1 MIDRSTVDRIMQAAE
16 ITEVIGDFVSLKKR
30 GVNYL
35 GLCPFHNE
43 KTPSF
48 TVSPSK
54 GIYKCFGCA
63 KGGNVVNFIMDHEHL
78 AYPEALKYLARKY
91 HIEVDEKEETPEE
104 IKQKN
109 ERESLL
115 ILSGYAQKYFSR
127 TLIDDPQGQAV
138 GLSYLKERGI
148 RRDTI
153 DKFQLGYSIDS
164 RDALTREAT
173 KNGYKKEF
181 LVKTGL
187 TIEKGDQLYDR
198 FWGRIMFPIHGLSG
212 RIIGFGARTLRTD
225 SKAAKYLNS
234 PESEIYHKSS
244 SLYGLYFARQ
254 SLVREDKCFLVEG
267 YTDVLSF
274 YQSGIENV
282 VASSGTALTEDQIR
296 LIRRFTRNVTIIYD
310 GDQAGIKAS
319 LRGIDLVLEQGLHVR
334 VVPLPEGEDPDS
346 FARSHSSLELL
357 DYISKNEQDFI
368 TFKTKLLSENIGD
381 DPVKRANLISEI
393 VRSVAQIPDQIERS
407 VYLQECSR
415 LMGVKE
421 EILFAETAKTRRRNR
436 EQTHR
441 NRDYHPQEPRATTP
455 RQETTEQKSESRAEE
470 KEIIRLML
478 LFGDQVLYELQAT
491 PKDAP
496 IPVKVN
502 GFFIEEFENDNLEFS
517 HPVYKMI
524 FSEFRKIWN
533 KPGLNHQSYFVN
545 HPDPDI
551 SRVAVDLVSPSYE
564 LSKIHAK
571 QGAYIRTE
579 SSMLKKVV
587 PETLISFR
595 TRMVKQ
601 LIEEI
606 DQKIKMCQKNG
617 DLDSILPLLEQ
628 RKHLE
633 QLRKQLSK
641 DLKRTI

>member
-1 MIDRSTVDRIMQAAE
+1 MIDTGTIDRIMQAAE

-54 GIYKCFGCA
+54 GIYKCFGCQ

-78 AYPEALKYLARKY
+78 TYPEALKYLARKY
-91 HIEVDEKEETPEE
+91 HIEVEEREETPEE
-104 IKQKN
+104 IKLKN

-115 ILSGYAQKYFSR
+115 ILTSYAQKYYSR
-127 TLIDDPQGQAV
+127 ILVEQLPGQTI

-153 DKFQLGYSIDS
+153 DKFQLGYSLDK
-164 RDALTREAT
+164 RDAFTLEAG

-181 LVKTGL
+181 LIKTGL

-198 FWGRIMFPIHGLSG
+198 FWGRVMFPIHSLSG
-212 RIIGFGARTLRTD
+212 RVIGFGARTLRSD
-225 SKAAKYLNS
+225 PKAAKYLNS
-234 PESEIYHKSS
+234 PESDIYHKSS

-296 LIRRFTRNVTIIYD
+296 LIRRFTRNVTIVYD
-310 GDQAGIKAS
+310 GDPAGIKAS
-319 LRGIDLVLEQGLHVR
+319 LRGIDLVLEQGMHVR

-346 FARSHSSLELL
+346 FARSHSSSELL
-357 DYISKNEQDFI
+357 EYISANEQDFI
-368 TFKTKLLSENIGD
+368 TFKTKLLSENIGN
-381 DPVKRANLISEI
+381 DPVKKANLISEV
-393 VRSVAQIPDQIERS
+393 VRSVAQIPDQIERT
-407 VYLQECSR
+407 VYLQECST
-415 LMGVKE
+415 LMGVSE
-421 EILFAETAKTRRRNR
+421 EILFAETARTRRRGR
-436 EQTHR
+436 EQSRR
-441 NRDYHPQEPRATTP
+441 NRDYRTGEIKASAP
-455 RQETTEQKSESRAEE
+455 RQGASVQNEESRAEE
-470 KEIIRLML
+470 KEIIRLIL
-478 LFGDQVLYELQAT
+478 LFGDEILYESQVS
-491 PKDAP
+491 PKDDP
-496 IPVKVN
+496 TPVRVSE
-502 GFFIEEFENDNLEFS
+502 FFLSEFENDNLEFS
-517 HPVYKMI
+517 HPVYKRI
-524 FSEFRKIWN
+524 FSEFKKIWD
-533 KPGLNHQSYFVN
+533 KKDINHQTFFIN
-545 HPDPDI
+545 HPDPAI
-551 SRVAVDLVSPSYE
+551 SSIAIDLISPSHE
-564 LSKIHAK
+564 LSRIHAK

-579 SSMLKKVV
+579 ASMLKKVV

-601 LIEEI
+601 LIGDI
-606 DQKIKMCQKNG
+606 DQEIKSCQKKG
-617 DLDSILPLLEQ
+617 DMDSILPLLEK
-628 RKHLE
+628 RKQLN

-641 DLKRTI
+641 DLKRII

>member
-1 MIDRSTVDRIMQAAE
+1 MIDKATIDRIMQTAD

-54 GIYKCFGCA
+54 GIYKCFGCS

-78 AYPEALKYLARKY
+78 TYPEALKYIAGKY
-91 HIEVDEKEETPEE
+91 HIEVDEREETPEE

-115 ILSGYAQKYFSR
+115 ILSAYAQKYFSR
-127 TLIDDPQGQAV
+127 VLIDDLQGQAV
-138 GLSYLKERGI
+138 GLSYLKERGV

-153 DKFQLGYSIDS
+153 DKFQLGYSLDK
-164 RDALTREAT
+164 RDAFTTEAG

-187 TIEKGDQLYDR
+187 TIEKGDYLYDR
-198 FWGRIMFPIHGLSG
+198 FWGRVMFPIHSLSG
-212 RIIGFGARTLRTD
+212 RVIGFGGRTLKTD
-225 SKAAKYLNS
+225 PKAAKYLNS

-254 SLVREDKCFLVEG
+254 SMVRKDKCFLVEG

-310 GDQAGIKAS
+310 GDPAGIKAS
-319 LRGIDLVLEQGLHVR
+319 LRGIDLVLEQGMHVR

-346 FARSHSSLELL
+346 FARSHSSKELL
-357 DYISKNEQDFI
+357 EYISGNEQDFI
-368 TFKTKLLSENIGD
+368 TFKTRLLSENTGN
-381 DPVKRANLISEI
+381 DPVKRANLISEV

-415 LMGVKE
+415 QMGVSE
-421 EILFAETAKTRRRNR
+421 EILFAETAKTRRRGR
-436 EQTHR
+436 EQSRR
-441 NRDYHPQEPRATTP
+441 NRDYRPR
-455 RQETTEQKSESRAEE
+455 ETSSSAPKQVTAVQKEEARAEE

-478 LFGDQVLYELQAT
+478 LYGDEILYESQAE
-491 PKDAP
+491 PKDEP
-496 IPVKVN
+496 TPVKVSE
-502 GFFIEEFENDNLEFS
+502 FFLEEFNNDQ
-517 HPVYKMI
+517 
-524 FSEFRKIWN
+524 
-533 KPGLNHQSYFVN
+533 LNSVILF
-545 HPDPDI
+545 I
-551 SRVAVDLVSPSYE
+551 SR
-564 LSKIHAK
+564 
-571 QGAYIRTE
+571 
-579 SSMLKKVV
+579 
-587 PETLISFR
+587 
-595 TRMVKQ
+595 
-601 LIEEI
+601 
-606 DQKIKMCQKNG
+606 
-617 DLDSILPLLEQ
+617 
-628 RKHLE
+628 
-633 QLRKQLSK
+633 
-641 DLKRTI
+641 

>member
-1 MIDRSTVDRIMQAAE
+1 MIDHSTIDRIMQTAE

-54 GIYKCFGCA
+54 GIYKCFGCS
-63 KGGNVVNFIMDHEHL
+63 KGGNVVNFIMEHEHL
-78 AYPEALKYLARKY
+78 SYPEALKYLARKY

-104 IKQKN
+104 LKQKN
-109 ERESLL
+109 ERESML

-127 TLIDDPQGQAV
+127 ILSDNSEGQTI

-153 DKFQLGYSIDS
+153 DKFQLGYSLDS
-164 RDALTREAT
+164 RNAFTLEAG

-187 TIEKGDQLYDR
+187 SIEKGDQVYDR
-198 FWGRIMFPIHGLSG
+198 FWGRVMFPIHGLSG
-212 RIIGFGARTLRTD
+212 RVIGFGARTLRAD
-225 SKAAKYLNS
+225 PKAAKYLNS

-244 SLYGLYFARQ
+244 SLYGIYFARQ
-254 SLVREDKCFLVEG
+254 SLVREDKCILVEG

-296 LIRRFTRNVTIIYD
+296 LINRFTRNVTIIYD
-310 GDQAGIKAS
+310 GDPAGIKAS
-319 LRGIDLVLEQGLHVR
+319 LRGIDLILEQGMHVR
-334 VVPLPEGEDPDS
+334 VVPLPDGEDPDS
-346 FARSHSSLELL
+346 FARSHSSAELL
-357 DYISKNEQDFI
+357 SYISDNEQDFI
-368 TFKTKLLSENIGD
+368 SFKTKLLSENIGN
-381 DPVKRANLISEI
+381 DPVKRANLISEV

-415 LMGVKE
+415 IMDVKE
-421 EILFAETAKTRRRNR
+421 EILFAETAKTRRRKY
-436 EQTHR
+436 EQNQR
-441 NRDYHPQEPRATTP
+441 NRNYQPQKPRTIAAQQESTT
-455 RQETTEQKSESRAEE
+455 QKTESRAEE

-478 LFGDQVLYELQAT
+478 LYGDKVFYELQPS
-491 PKDAP
+491 PKDTP
-496 IPVKVN
+496 IPVKVC
-502 GFFIEEFENDNLEFS
+502 GFFLEEFENDQLEFS
-517 HPVYKMI
+517 HPVYKLM
-524 FSEFRKIWN
+524 FSEFQKIWEN
-533 KPGLNHQSYFVN
+533 PDLDCQSYFIN
-545 HPDPDI
+545 HTNPDI
-551 SRVAVDLVSPSYE
+551 SRIAIDMIQPAHE
-564 LSKIHAK
+564 LSKIHSK

-579 SSMLKKVV
+579 ASMLKKVV

-595 TRMVKQ
+595 SRMVKQ
-601 LIEEI
+601 LIRDI
-606 DQKIKMCQKNG
+606 DQDIKMCQKSG
-617 DLDSILPLLEQ
+617 DMDNILTLLEQ
-628 RKHLE
+628 RKHLD

-641 DLKRTI
+641 DLKRII